1 MGDFIWFI
9 VIGAVLVLL
18 GFVFIELGLLIWKK
32 QKMDLII
39 HHHCDKVSK
48 ENEAAYCRLAG
59 IGVFVM
65 GIGFAVSG
73 ICAAFMRSAL
83 VFLPMGA
90 GLAAGIVLLILA
102 GSKYNR

>member
-39 HHHCDKVSK
+39 RHHCDKVSK
-48 ENEAAYCRLAG
+48 ENQ
-59 IGVFVM
+59 
-65 GIGFAVSG
+65 
-73 ICAAFMRSAL
+73 
-83 VFLPMGA
+83 
-90 GLAAGIVLLILA
+90 
-102 GSKYNR
+102 